1 MPSRACEPLGTSPT
15 TAGVGLGGSHQ
26 IGEDVLTN
34 WAGNVTFH
42 ASSVHHP
49 RTLSELRTVVTGA
62 ERLRVLGTGHSFNR
76 LADSPGSLV
85 RLDAMPHVL
94 GLDGS
99 GVRVGGGLRYTDL
112 GPYLHERGL
121 ALANLA
127 SLPHISVA
135 GACATGTHGSGVANK
150 SLAAAVS
157 SLEIMTASGDLVTL
171 DRGSADFDGAVVG
184 LGALGVVVSLT
195 LDVVP
200 SFAVR
205 QYVLEGLETSCFDQ
219 VLDAA
224 YSVSVFTD
232 WRGAGQVWLKLAPGD
247 AVPPSGWYG
256 TRPADGQRHP
266 VPGMPGD
273 SCTVQGGVPGPW
285 FERLPHFRPDVT
297 PSAGDE
303 LQSEFLL
310 PRACAADAIRAI
322 ATLGEVVSPVLH
334 VSEIRTVAADD
345 LWLSPSFGRDSLALH
360 FTWIKDAAR
369 VMPVI
374 AQVERALAP
383 FDPRPHWG
391 KVYTV
396 NPTGL
401 ERFWE
406 LARRY
411 DPAGVFR
418 PILPQE

>member
-1 MPSRACEPLGTSPT
+1 M
-15 TAGVGLGGSHQ
+15 
-26 IGEDVLTN
+26 LTN
-34 WAGNVTFH
+34 WAGNITFH

-49 RTLSELRTVVTGA
+49 RTLSELRAVVTGA
-62 ERLRVLGTGHSFNR
+62 SRLRVLGTGHSFNR
-76 LADSPGSLV
+76 LADSPGDLV
-85 RLDAMPHVL
+85 RLDAMPYL
-94 GLDGS
+94 LELDGS
-99 GVRVGGGLRYTDL
+99 RVRVGGGLRYTDL
-112 GPYLHERGL
+112 GPYLHERGF

-135 GACATGTHGSGVANK
+135 GACATGTHGSGVANQ

-157 SLEIMTASGDLVTL
+157 SLQLMTAPGDLVTL
-171 DRGSADFDGAVVG
+171 DRGSPDFAGAVVG

-195 LDVVP
+195 LDLVP
-200 SFAVR
+200 AFTVR
-205 QYVLEGLETSCFDQ
+205 QYVLEDLETSIFDQ
-219 VLDAA
+219 VLDAG

-232 WRGAGQVWLKLAPGD
+232 WLGTGQVWLKLAPGD
-247 AVPPSGWYG
+247 AVPPAGWYG
-256 TRPADGQRHP
+256 TRQADGQRHP
-266 VPGMPGD
+266 VPGLPGD
-273 SCTVQGGVPGPW
+273 SCTAQGGVPGPW

-310 PRACAADAIRAI
+310 PRHHAADAVRAI
-322 ATLGEVVSPVLH
+322 AELGEVVAPVLH

-345 LWLSPSFGRDSLALH
+345 LWLSPSFGRDSLAIH
-360 FTWIKDAAR
+360 FTWINDAAR

-374 AQVERALAP
+374 AQVERALAH

-396 NPTGL
+396 NPTIR
-401 ERFWE
+401 EDFWD
-406 LARRY
+406 LVRRY